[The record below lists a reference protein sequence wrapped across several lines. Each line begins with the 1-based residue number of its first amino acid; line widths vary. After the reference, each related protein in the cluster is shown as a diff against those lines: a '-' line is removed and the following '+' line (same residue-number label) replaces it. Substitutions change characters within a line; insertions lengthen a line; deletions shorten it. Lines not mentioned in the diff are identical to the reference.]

1 MDATVMLVDATPA
14 QLEVQQQHLRKN
26 SMSPPMPSGSGPHAM
41 LDVDTTTTNNHK
53 QQLHTNSAAS
63 TTANSGQ
70 TPNSNCSSTS
80 ASPSKMM
87 LVGGVAGGVS
97 SALFHHHN
105 NQHLQHQHQHQ
116 QHHHHHHH
124 NNGHAHTLHTLHQH
138 PAIVNLKQCA
148 AGGGNGVGVCCNL
161 SGCSLSGSSTP
172 TPPQQTLHHTLY
184 PLLVS
189 GVGSSGPSSLVNSP
203 AMGRR
208 KRYTSTSSNCSS
220 QFNNNYAG
228 LDMESLEDMLRKVN
242 IFLMFLECPL
252 GYKFE

>member
-1 MDATVMLVDATPA
+1 MDANVMLVDATPA

-26 SMSPPMPSGSGPHAM
+26 SMSPPMPSGSGLHAT
-41 LDVDTTTTNNHK
+41 LDIDTTTTNNHK
-53 QQLHTNSAAS
+53 QQLHSLLPTNTSSAAS

-70 TPNSNCSSTS
+70 TPNSNCSSAG
-80 ASPSKMM
+80 ASPSKLM
-87 LVGGVAGGVS
+87 LGGGVGSGVNA
-97 SALFHHHN
+97 ALFHHHN
-105 NQHLQHQHQHQ
+105 NQHLQHQH
-116 QHHHHHHH
+116 HHHHHH
-124 NNGHAHTLHTLHQH
+124 NSGHAHTLHTLHQH

-148 AGGGNGVGVCCNL
+148 AGGGGMTGVCCNL

-172 TPPQQTLHHTLY
+172 TPPQQALHHTLY

-242 IFLMFLECPL
+242 IFELYGTLHTFA
-252 GYKFE
+252 

>member
-1 MDATVMLVDATPA
+1 MDATVMFVDATPA

-26 SMSPPMPSGSGPHAM
+26 SMSPPMPSGSSLHVT

-53 QQLHTNSAAS
+53 QQLHSMLPININSAAT

-70 TPNSNCSSTS
+70 TPNSNCSSAS

-87 LVGGVAGGVS
+87 LGGSGGVS

-105 NQHLQHQHQHQ
+105 NQHLQHQHQH

-148 AGGGNGVGVCCNL
+148 AGSGNGVCCNL

-172 TPPQQTLHHTLY
+172 TPPQQALHHTLY

-242 IFLMFLECPL
+242 IIDLNGILHIFA
-252 GYKFE
+252 